1 VLHDA
6 ERVGYLEQSEVFD
19 TYVFRVK
26 IAYPYYDVAYRAKLD
41 TIVRFLE
48 RDHLSLLGRTGI
60 FQYNNSDNSIEMG
73 FLLADKFLSPGE
85 RRSVYQAKVK
95 AVSY

>member
-1 VLHDA
+1 MRPSV
-6 ERVGYLEQSEVFD
+6 VINSGYLQCTLLF
-19 TYVFRVK
+19 K
-26 IAYPYYDVAYRAKLD
+26 KCAYFFAGHADQV
-41 TIVRFLE
+41 
-48 RDHLSLLGRTGI
+48 SLLGRTGV

-73 FLLADKFLSPGE
+73 FLLADKFLAAGD

>member
-1 VLHDA
+1 
-6 ERVGYLEQSEVFD
+6 
-19 TYVFRVK
+19 VK
-26 IAYPYYDVAYRAKLD
+26 RAYPYYDLAYKAKLD
-41 TIVRFLE
+41 TTVPFLE
-48 RDHLSLLGRTGI
+48 RDHVSLLGRTGI

-73 FLLADKFLSPGE
+73 FLLADKFLSLAD